1 MASHTVMTSQD
12 RQFIERCLS
21 EIRTKLYD
29 HGKEFS
35 DLELHY
41 LITKA
46 RELLGRLQAVK
57 HRHEHAE

>member
-1 MASHTVMTSQD
+1 MNSQD

-41 LITKA
+41 LIMKA
-46 RELLGRLQAVK
+46 RELLERLEALK
-57 HRHEHAE
+57 NRHERSE

>member
-1 MASHTVMTSQD
+1 MTPQD

-46 RELLGRLQAVK
+46 RELLERLEAVK
-57 HRHEHAE
+57 NRHERTE